1 MKLKDYSEKMRLR
14 EEILK
19 FEEETPV

>member
-1 MKLKDYSEKMRLR
+1 MKLKAYSEKMRLR